1 MIEYYVIAGDFHQ
14 AITVYTQL
22 ILDSFQAIFLSA
34 DTNANSKKAVQN
46 FLYRTHKCW

>member
-22 ILDSFQAIFLSA
+22 ILDSFQAIFLSS
-34 DTNANSKKAVQN
+34 DLNVDCKKAVQN
-46 FLYRTHKCW
+46 FLCR